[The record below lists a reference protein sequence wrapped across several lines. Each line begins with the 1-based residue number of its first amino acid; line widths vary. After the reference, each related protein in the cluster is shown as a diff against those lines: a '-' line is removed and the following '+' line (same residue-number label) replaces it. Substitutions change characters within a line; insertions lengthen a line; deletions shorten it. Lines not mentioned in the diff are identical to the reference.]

1 MATEILVRVYLDGSG
16 DYTNLRAAVIA
27 EAIDL
32 VAADS
37 YMVFELKGDLRN
49 TDSFVDFNSY
59 TTDATRNVIIRPIAA
74 DYTDGIAGNTG
85 TIYGVNTFLVVSR
98 GEHVTIDGLDFDG
111 WSSDVFQPVNTRI
124 TNSLMYNGSANIQG
138 IKDVINTICYDLADQ
153 SVLDVAGEV
162 TRVTVVNKASIS
174 SNNFLYRSVSGV
186 LTNSVGYNDVVGAT
200 NYTLSTNAANDFNA
214 SNDGTAPGTNTQTV
228 ATTDFEDYANNNFN
242 IKSTSPLFALNV
254 GADLVPAS
262 SGISGAITQNTQ
274 SFTQSASGS
283 ITSEPI
289 TGVISQTASAFA
301 QSATGSAVLN
311 ISGVISQ
318 TVSAFT
324 QSLSGTVAEQISG
337 TINQTVSSF
346 TMSAVGRVPAS
357 WIDKLPANTT
367 WADQTAISTIWTDK

>member
-1 MATEILVRVYLDGSG
+1 MAWAQRYDGVNDYSSIDVNSTGAAPAWNLKSKLLDNTSQTGTFYRIGSGALNNNSNRLIVATDGSRV
-16 DYTNLRAAVIA
+16 L
-27 EAIDL
+27 
-32 VAADS
+32 
-37 YMVFELKGDLRN
+37 F
-49 TDSFVDFNSY
+49 TDSNINADWTGLSIDPEGVIELNVAGGASGIELLVDGVSQGFKRVGSNVSISLAILGENNNIHLGADVEYFNFV
-59 TTDATRNVIIRPIAA
+59 TTDDGTLDRLYDATASIHAAGTPILSDISGNAQNA
-74 DYTDGIAGNTG
+74 TGVNMPTDGSAW
-85 TIYGVNTFLVVSR
+85 VNL
-98 GEHVTIDGLDFDG
+98 GG
-111 WSSDVFQPVNTRI
+111 
-124 TNSLMYNGSANIQG
+124 
-138 IKDVINTICYDLADQ
+138 
-153 SVLDVAGEV
+153 
-162 TRVTVVNKASIS
+162 
-174 SNNFLYRSVSGV
+174 
-186 LTNSVGYNDVVGAT
+186 
-200 NYTLSTNAANDFNA
+200 
-214 SNDGTAPGTNTQTV
+214 
-228 ATTDFEDYANNNFN
+228 
-242 IKSTSPLFALNV
+242 
-254 GADLVPAS
+254 
-262 SGISGAITQNTQ
+262 SGISGAITQTTQ